1 MKRKNWA
8 LWFGGLAGLAF
19 LAPASALWLDSDP
32 WAGKPL
38 LEAQLVPQ
46 LDGIKI
52 LKTDQAVTL
61 VKGPDHWRVLE
72 LNDYPA
78 DPELVEGLLA
88 RLSQTPVGPFLTDQP
103 QRLSELSL
111 GYLGEPEFVG
121 KGLELHFLRQGVAQ
135 QRMVF
140 GSSRIL
146 EQEDSLLPESG
157 VAVRLGSENRAY
169 WVPLD
174 LVLPLQPEG
183 WGQKQLLKLQP
194 EQLQSLTGP
203 GWGLA
208 RPGPG
213 EGFLNPQGIAPLAGE
228 LDGLFRV
235 FSDLKAQKIDRH
247 PPVGRRAAIKVKLAL
262 FDGAELAFA
271 LYPGPGVKRSEPRYW
286 LKFTGPAGAAT
297 QGAFPFLA
305 AQSQGWLFQIPNWQ
319 AQRLL
324 DAKAR
329 LFP

>member
-1 MKRKNWA
+1 MKNKAWV
-8 LWFGGLAGLAF
+8 LWIGGLVGLAF
-19 LAPASALWLDSDP
+19 LAPASALWLGSDP
-32 WAGKPL
+32 RTGQPL
-38 LEAQLVPQ
+38 LEAQMLPQ
-46 LDGIKI
+46 FDGLKV
-52 LKTDQAVTL
+52 LKTDQSVTL

-72 LNDYPA
+72 LEEYPA
-78 DPELVEGLLA
+78 DPVLVEGLLA
-88 RLSQTPVGPFLTDQP
+88 QLSQTQVGPFLTDRP
-103 QRLSELSL
+103 ERLSELSL
-111 GYLGEPEFVG
+111 GYLGEPEFLG
-121 KGLELHFLRQGVAQ
+121 KGLELHFLQQGVPQ
-135 QRMVF
+135 HKMVF
-140 GSSRIL
+140 GASRIL
-146 EQEDSLLPESG
+146 EQEGSLLPESG
-157 VAVRLGSENRAY
+157 MAVRLGSENRAY

-174 LVLPLQPEG
+174 LALPLQPEG

-194 EQLQSLTGP
+194 AQLQSLHGP
-203 GWGLA
+203 GWELA
-208 RPGPG
+208 RPRPE
-213 EGFLNPQGIAPLAGE
+213 EGFLNPKGVAPLAGE

-235 FSDLKAQKIDRH
+235 LGDLRAQKMDRH
-247 PPVGRRAAIKVKLAL
+247 PPVGRRAATKVKLTL

-286 LKFTGPAGAAT
+286 LKFSAAPTPTT